1 MELVR
6 PELGLV
12 FWMVVSFSIVLFIL
26 GKYAWPAI
34 LNGLKEREQTIAEN
48 LAKAEK
54 AREEMKKLTAQ
65 NEELIRQA
73 KDERDALLK
82 SAKDVHDK
90 IINEAKEKAQVEAA
104 AVIASAK
111 EKINNE
117 KMAAITELKN
127 EIANLSIEISEKVL
141 ARELADKEKQKA
153 FVESLVEEI
162 KFS

>member
-6 PELGLV
+6 PDLGLV

-34 LNGLKEREQTIAEN
+34 LNGLKEREQTIADA
-48 LAKAEK
+48 LAQAEK
-54 AREEMKKLTAQ
+54 AREEMKNLTAK

-141 ARELADKEKQKA
+141 AQELADKAKQKA
-153 FVESLVEEI
+153 LVENLVKEI